1 MKLRLI
7 VLAGVSLVTA
17 CASGPT
23 KEEKVRL
30 DALIG
35 QTQVDVVR
43 AWGVPSRTYEA
54 NGHLFMAYVDNETGS
69 SAGSM
74 NFGMGGW
81 GGNGWGAPGWGG
93 NGWGWGGGGWGW
105 GGNGW
110 GYGGMPASYYS
121 SSCQTTFELVKGTV
135 TGWTV
140 RGNGC

>member
-1 MKLRLI
+1 MSRRRNVGRGSGGVVKLRLI

-81 GGNGWGAPGWGG
+81 GGNGWG
-93 NGWGWGGGGWGW
+93 
-105 GGNGW
+105 
-110 GYGGMPASYYS
+110 YGGMPASYYS